1 MKHHARTFPSEWIP
15 CSINTEMM
23 TNTEQTAATAHVGV
37 SSKLLSAVAPPPAM
51 LINLLSNNQ
60 LIL

>member
-1 MKHHARTFPSEWIP
+1 MKHLVRTFPSEWIP

-23 TNTEQTAATAHVGV
+23 TNTEQTATTAHMGV
-37 SSKLLSAVAPPPAM
+37 SFKLLSAVAPPPTM

-60 LIL
+60 YL